1 MTDETTGG
9 GRERGYHLEIFLIC
23 FAALLLEVS
32 YTRVVSYKLFYYYTY
47 LVIGL
52 ALLGIGSGSVVTS
65 VSRRVR
71 QASTDGIMML
81 GSLFGAVSVIVGYL
95 VVARLPIASLDIWRY
110 GTGSSVTNLGK
121 LVVVCLALYASFVWV
136 GVMISTLFSRKTE
149 GIGKLYF
156 ADLLGAGIACALA
169 VPLISAIGPPRIIAL
184 AGAVLAGV
192 SVLVA
197 VRRRSR
203 IVPVSAVVGVGLA
216 VCVLFSGVLP
226 DIKPDDGKA
235 DPTGADVSRWSPI
248 FRVDTGPLPNGIL
261 LNHDGMLGSVIK
273 PWDGEIESLGDE
285 VYNFDEDP
293 RSLPFDVLGEA
304 PGNVMIIGAAGGHEV
319 LASLYFEAENID
331 AIELNPLTHEL
342 VTETYADYGG
352 DIANQ
357 PGVNYRTG
365 DGRSYLARSDES
377 YDVIWFPAPDSY
389 SATNASTAGA
399 FVLSESYLYT
409 TEIIEDS
416 FEHLTDGGIVATQFG
431 ELDFEGKPNRTTR
444 YVSTAREALR
454 RYGIDDPSG
463 HILVS
468 TTPSGGPSVLSTVL
482 VKTTPFTDAEIA
494 DFVDEV
500 TAVEGNLVRYVPGE
514 PQENSVSNV
523 ITLPDDEVDD
533 YIDGYAYDITPVTD
547 DGPFFWHFARF
558 TDVIRN
564 YGDAITHGD
573 TEIAIGER
581 VILLLLVIATLMAAV
596 FLLLPFVTMRK
607 VWRALPRKGT
617 SALYFAALGLGF
629 MFFEITLIQRL
640 ILFLGYPTYSL
651 TVTLASLL
659 IFTGVG
665 ALLSGRLKARPDLLV
680 RVLAP
685 TVVALGL
692 VYLFLL
698 PVLTESLLTTPLAVR
713 VMVAFL
719 VLAPLGVTLG
729 MFMPLGLGAVA
740 ELTDHGEEYV
750 AWGWAVNGFASVI
763 GSVLT
768 TIIAMVFGFN
778 VVLAL
783 SVVVYLAALAALR
796 RLQRPLAGVAE
807 AAGSGDAAEAG
818 DGAEAPGRDVPAAAD
833 ATGAG
838 SGEEAGDGAGEA
850 SDVEAGVHAGA
861 EASAEASGSG
871 TDGDGSGD
879 ESDTAPVGLR

>member
-1 MTDETTGG
+1 MTDQPKA
-9 GRERGYHLEIFLIC
+9 GRERGYHVEIFLIC

-32 YTRVVSYKLFYYYTY
+32 YTRVVSFKLYYYYTY

-65 VSRRVR
+65 VSRRIR

-95 VVARLPIASLDIWRY
+95 VVARLPIASLDIWEY
-110 GTGSSVTNLGK
+110 GSGDSWVNLGK
-121 LVVVCLALYASFVWV
+121 LIVVCLALYASFIWV
-136 GVMISTLFSRKTE
+136 GVMISTLFGRKTE
-149 GIGKLYF
+149 GIAKLYF

-169 VPLISAIGPPRIIAL
+169 VPLISVIGPPRIIAL
-184 AGAVLAGV
+184 AGAILAGV

-197 VRRRSR
+197 ARRRSR
-203 IVPVSAVVGVGLA
+203 VLPASAVLGVGLA
-216 VCVLFSGVLP
+216 VSVLFSGVLP
-226 DIKPDDGKA
+226 DIKPDDGKV

-248 FRVDTGPLPNGIL
+248 FRVDTGMLPNGIL

-293 RSLPFDVLGEA
+293 RSLPFDVLGDA

-331 AIELNPLTHEL
+331 AIELNPLTHDL
-342 VTETYADYGG
+342 VTDTYADYGG
-352 DIANQ
+352 DIGNQ

-365 DGRSYLARSDES
+365 DGRSFLARSDDT
-377 YDVIWFPAPDSY
+377 YDVIWYPAPDSY

-409 TEIIEDS
+409 TEIVEDS
-416 FEHLTDGGIVATQFG
+416 FDHLSDGGIVATQFG
-431 ELDFEGKPNRTTR
+431 EIDFEGKPNRTTR
-444 YVSTAREALR
+444 YVSTVREALAR
-454 RYGIDDPSG
+454 HGIDDPTQ
-463 HILVS
+463 HVMVS

-482 VKTTPFTDAEIA
+482 VKPTPFTQ
-494 DFVDEV
+494 DEV
-500 TAVEGNLVRYVPGE
+500 DTFVAQVTSVPGNVVRYVPGQ
-514 PQENSVSNV
+514 PQQNSVTNV
-523 ITLPDDEVDD
+523 ITLPDGELGA
-533 YIDGYAYDITPVTD
+533 YIDAYPFDISPVTD

-564 YGDAITHGD
+564 FGDPINQFD
-573 TEIAIGER
+573 SEIAIGER
-581 VILLLLVIATLMAAV
+581 VILLLLVIATVMAAV

-607 VWRALPRKGT
+607 VWRALPRKAN
-617 SALYFAALGLGF
+617 SAVYFAALGFGF

-665 ALLSGRLKARPDLLV
+665 ALLSGRLKARPDMIV

-685 TVVALGL
+685 TIVALGVL
-692 VYLFLL
+692 YLFVL
-698 PVLTESLLTTPLAVR
+698 PVITESLLTSGLAIR

-740 ELTDHGEEYV
+740 DLTDHGEEYV

-783 SVVVYLAALAALR
+783 SVVVYLVALAALR
-796 RLQRPLAGVAE
+796 RLQRPLA
-807 AAGSGDAAEAG
+807 AGSTAGDDLEPDDHGDAAAL
-818 DGAEAPGRDVPAAAD
+818 GR
-833 ATGAG
+833 
-838 SGEEAGDGAGEA
+838 
-850 SDVEAGVHAGA
+850 SDQN
-861 EASAEASGSG
+861 
-871 TDGDGSGD
+871 DGDGDGDDADADADAEVAALGDNPGDGDDEAEVARADFGDVPSG
-879 ESDTAPVGLR
+879 R

>member
-1 MTDETTGG
+1 MTDETSGG
-9 GRERGYHLEIFLIC
+9 ERERGYHLEIFLIC
-23 FAALLLEVS
+23 AAALLLEVS
-32 YTRVVSYKLFYYYTY
+32 YTRVVSYKLYYYYTY

-52 ALLGIGSGSVVTS
+52 ALLGIGSGSVITS
-65 VSRRVR
+65 VSSRVR
-71 QASTDGIMML
+71 RASTDGIMML
-81 GSLFGAVSVIVGYL
+81 GSLFGAASVIVGYL
-95 VVARLPIASLDIWRY
+95 IVARLPIASLDIWKY
-110 GTGSSVTNLGK
+110 GTGGSWANLGK
-121 LVVVCLALYASFVWV
+121 LVVVCLALYASFIWV

-149 GIGKLYF
+149 GIAKLYF

-169 VPLISAIGPPRIIAL
+169 VPLISVIGPPRIIAL

-197 VRRRSR
+197 ARRRSR
-203 IVPVSAVVGVGLA
+203 VVPVSAALGVGLA

-226 DIKPDDGKA
+226 DVNPDDGKD

-248 FRVDTGPLPNGIL
+248 FRVDTGELPNGVL

-273 PWDGEIESLGDE
+273 PWDGDLDSLGDDL
-285 VYNFDEDP
+285 YKFDEDP
-293 RSLPFDVLGEA
+293 RSLPFDVLDVA
-304 PGNVMIIGAAGGHEV
+304 PENVMIIGAAGGHEV

-342 VTETYADYGG
+342 VTDTYADYGG
-352 DIANQ
+352 NIADQ

-365 DGRSYLARSDES
+365 DGRAYLARSDGS

-416 FEHLTDGGIVATQFG
+416 FDHLAEGGIVATQFG
-431 ELDFEGKPNRTTR
+431 EIDFEGKPNRTTR
-444 YVSTAREALR
+444 YVSTVREALAR
-454 RYGIDDPSG
+454 HGIDDPAA
-463 HILVS
+463 HVMVS

-482 VKTTPFTDAEIA
+482 VKPTPFTQEEI
-494 DFVDEV
+494 DTFVDEV
-500 TAVEGNLVRYVPGE
+500 TAVPDNVVRYVPGE
-514 PQENSVSNV
+514 PQDNSVSQV
-523 ITLPDDEVDD
+523 LTLPDGEVDD
-533 YIDGYAYDITPVTD
+533 YIDSYAFDIAPVTD

-558 TDVIRN
+558 TDVVRN
-564 YGDAITHGD
+564 FGDPINQFD
-573 TEIAIGER
+573 SEIAIGER
-581 VILLLLVIATLMAAV
+581 VILLLLAIATVLAAV

-617 SALYFAALGLGF
+617 SAVYFAALGFGF

-665 ALLSGRLKARPDLLV
+665 ALLSGRLKARPELV
-680 RVLAP
+680 VKVLAP
-685 TVVALGL
+685 TIVALGL

-698 PVLTESLLTTPLAVR
+698 PMLTDSLLSTGLAIR

-729 MFMPLGLGAVA
+729 MFMPLGLGAVS
-740 ELTDHGEEYV
+740 ELTDHGEQYV

-763 GSVLT
+763 GSVAT
-768 TIIAMVFGFN
+768 TIIAMIFGFN

-783 SVVVYLAALAALR
+783 SVVVYLVALAALR
-796 RLQRPLAGVAE
+796 RLQRPVVAAAPAGGTDGDEPAE
-807 AAGSGDAAEAG
+807 GVDRKEPVGAA
-818 DGAEAPGRDVPAAAD
+818 APG
-833 ATGAG
+833 G
-838 SGEEAGDGAGEA
+838 SGDGAGEDGEGVPA
-850 SDVEAGVHAGA
+850 TVAAGGDAAGGGTGA
-861 EASAEASGSG
+861 RGSGSD
-871 TDGDGSGD
+871 TDGDAGGG
-879 ESDTAPVGLR
+879 ESDSAPVELR

>member
-1 MTDETTGG
+1 MTAETTGG
-9 GRERGYHLEIFLIC
+9 GRTRGYHLEIFLIC

-65 VSRRVR
+65 ISQRVR
-71 QASTDGIMML
+71 RASTDGIMMV
-81 GSLFGAVSVIVGYL
+81 GSLLGAASVIVGYL
-95 VVARLPIASLDIWRY
+95 VIARLPIASLDIWEY
-110 GTGSSVTNLGK
+110 GTGGSITNLLK
-121 LVVVCLALYASFVWV
+121 LVGVCLALYASFVWV
-136 GVMISTLFSRKTE
+136 GVMISTLFGRNTE
-149 GIGKLYF
+149 GISKLYF
-156 ADLLGAGIACALA
+156 ADLLGAGIACAIA
-169 VPLISAIGPPRIIAL
+169 VPLISTIGPPRIIAL
-184 AGAVLAGV
+184 AGSILAGV

-203 IVPVSAVVGVGLA
+203 ILPVSAVLGLGLV
-216 VCVLFSGVLP
+216 VCVVAAGVLP
-226 DIKPDDGKA
+226 DVKPDDGKA
-235 DPTGADVSRWSPI
+235 DPSGSDVSRWSPI

-273 PWDGEIESLGDE
+273 PWDGDIDSLGDDI
-285 VYNFDEDP
+285 YNFDEDP
-293 RSLPFDVLGEA
+293 RSLPFDVLDDA

-319 LASLYFEAENID
+319 LASLYFEAEHID

-365 DGRSYLARSDES
+365 DGRSFLARSDDS
-377 YDVIWFPAPDSY
+377 YDVIWYPAPDSY

-416 FEHLTDGGIVATQFG
+416 IDHLSDGGIIATQFG
-431 ELDFEGKPNRTTR
+431 EIDFEGKPNRTTR
-444 YVSTAREALR
+444 YVSTAREALER
-454 RYGIDDPSG
+454 HGIDDPTE
-463 HILVS
+463 HMLVS

-482 VKTTPFTDAEIA
+482 VKPTPFTQAEI
-494 DFVDEV
+494 DSFVEQ
-500 TAVEGNLVRYVPGE
+500 VESVDGNVVRYAPGM
-514 PQENSVSNV
+514 PQDNSVTQV
-523 ITLPDDEVDD
+523 ITLPDDELASYIDD
-533 YIDGYAYDITPVTD
+533 YHFDISPITD

-558 TDVIRN
+558 TDVITGF
-564 YGDAITHGD
+564 GDPINQFD
-573 TEIAIGER
+573 SEIAIGER
-581 VILLLLVIATLMAAV
+581 VILLLLAIATVLAAV

-607 VWRALPRKGT
+607 VWRALPRKAT
-617 SALYFAALGLGF
+617 SAVYFAALGFGF

-665 ALLSGRLKARPDLLV
+665 ALLSGRLKANPDMIV
-680 RVLAP
+680 KVLAP
-685 TVVALGL
+685 TIVALGVL
-692 VYLFLL
+692 YLFLL
-698 PVLTESLLTTPLAVR
+698 PIITESLLTTGLAIR

-783 SVVVYLAALAALR
+783 SVVVYLVALGALR
-796 RLQRPLAGVAE
+796 RLQRPL
-807 AAGSGDAAEAG
+807 EAG
-818 DGAEAPGRDVPAAAD
+818 KGAAVQAA
-833 ATGAG
+833 
-838 SGEEAGDGAGEA
+838 S
-850 SDVEAGVHAGA
+850 
-861 EASAEASGSG
+861 
-871 TDGDGSGD
+871 TDGDDPSGD
-879 ESDTAPVGLR
+879 SDTADTAGDEDQSDTAPVGLR